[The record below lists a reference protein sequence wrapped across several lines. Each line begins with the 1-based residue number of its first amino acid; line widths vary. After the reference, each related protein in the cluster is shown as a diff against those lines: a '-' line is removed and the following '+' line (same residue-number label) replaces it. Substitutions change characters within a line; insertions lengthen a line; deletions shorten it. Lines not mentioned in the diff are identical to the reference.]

1 MNNLSMNNINEES
14 LESKSVV
21 ELIDLLIL
29 NQHEYMK
36 VELPRVT
43 KLSYTIRRVHGNTH
57 PELHEVEKTF
67 KTLGEQIEQ
76 YIEAEE
82 HLFTL
87 VKDSEKLKIDDNLKV
102 VELEVNDLKNRQ
114 IMIKDGFEKLKCQ
127 TNNNEAPDD
136 GCQTFDLTY
145 ELYTKIEEVLK
156 QQFNIENKYLFP
168 KLI

>member
-1 MNNLSMNNINEES
+1 MNNFNEEN
-14 LESKSVV
+14 LDSKTVV
-21 ELIDLLIL
+21 ELIELLTI
-29 NQHEYMK
+29 NHHEYMK
-36 VELPRVT
+36 TELPRVT

-67 KTLGEQIEQ
+67 KGIAEQIEQ
-76 YIEAEE
+76 YIEEEE

-87 VKDSEKLKIDDNLKV
+87 VKDAEKLKLEDNLQVMEV
-102 VELEVNDLKNRQ
+102 VANNLKNSQ

-127 TNNNEAPDD
+127 TNNNIAPDD